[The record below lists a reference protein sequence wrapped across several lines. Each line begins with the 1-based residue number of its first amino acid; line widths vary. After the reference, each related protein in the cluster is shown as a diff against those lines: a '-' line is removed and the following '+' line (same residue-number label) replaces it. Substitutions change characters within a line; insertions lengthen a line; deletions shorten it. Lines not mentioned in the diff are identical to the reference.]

1 MFLVLLGQARV
12 SWEIL
17 SDMCITQWPGLLSVQ
32 LKYIKLPLEIQ
43 NYKALI
49 TTVDLETWLVSLESP
64 FSQINFIRPFL
75 SCLPYWGPNM
85 ITHRKVLCKPEKTRH
100 MYRIKGLVQAFFN
113 SQAWLLLGTLCHL
126 EKVPISF
133 FSSDFPIKASL
144 IPAQMEHV
152 FFLLFMADLLPLSHR
167 DP

>member
-1 MFLVLLGQARV
+1 MFLVLLGQAHV
-12 SWEIL
+12 SWEAL
-17 SDMCITQWPGLLSVQ
+17 PDMCITHWPGLSSVQ

-43 NYKALI
+43 NYKVLI
-49 TTVDLETWLVSLESP
+49 TVDLETWLVSLESP

-75 SCLPYWGPNM
+75 SCLLHWDPNM
-85 ITHRKVLCKPEKTRH
+85 ITHRKELCKPEKTRH
-100 MYRIKGLVQAFFN
+100 MYGIKGLVQAFFN

-133 FSSDFPIKASL
+133 FSSDIPIKASL
-144 IPAQMEHV
+144 IPAQIEHV
-152 FFLLFMADLLPLSHR
+152 FFLLCMADLLSLSHR